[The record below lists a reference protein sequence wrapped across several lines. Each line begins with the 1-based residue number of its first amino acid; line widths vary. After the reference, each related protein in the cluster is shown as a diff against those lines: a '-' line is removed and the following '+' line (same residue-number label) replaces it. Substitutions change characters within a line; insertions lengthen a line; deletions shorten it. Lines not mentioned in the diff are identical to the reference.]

1 MFNKTIQNKLD
12 SIRNLPTMPIII
24 SEVLSAIDNPK
35 SSAASLSKLIEK
47 DQALTARVLRIA
59 NSPFYGYTRKISTID
74 LAIVIMGFNTLK
86 EIVLSIV
93 IQRFFSK
100 VNTNVFNIKE
110 FWQYGLFCGS
120 TARLLSRKLGYKLAG
135 EAFVAGLMHDIGI
148 LIIAEYFTGKF
159 KEIKSYMHTHHVSL
173 IDAEEAILETTHPE
187 IGAWIADKWNL
198 PEKMVNSIRYHH
210 TNYTYFNRNNKNS
223 SAVIDDSDIINEIE
237 QPLTAMVS
245 ISEWFAQILGF
256 KNWIV
261 ESVEPEFYL
270 SKEVFGDFAIN
281 DIMDSE
287 SAIYALK
294 TELIDEYTKAN
305 IFNELQVNQNA

>member
-1 MFNKTIQNKLD
+1 MLNKLE
-12 SIRNLPTMPIII
+12 SIRNLPTMPIIV
-24 SEVLSAIDNPK
+24 SEVLAAIDNPK

-100 VNTNVFNIKE
+100 VKINVFNLKD

-120 TARLLSRKLGYKLAG
+120 SARLLSRKLGYKLAG

-148 LIIAEYFTGKF
+148 LIIAEYFTPKF
-159 KEIKSYMHTHHVSL
+159 KEIKEYMATHQVSL
-173 IDAEEAILETTHPE
+173 IDAEQAILECTHPE
-187 IGAWIADKWNL
+187 IGAWMADKWNL
-198 PEKMVNSIRYHH
+198 PEKMVSALRYHH
-210 TNYTYFNRNNKNS
+210 TNYTYLTKSVATDIS
-223 SAVIDDSDIINEIE
+223 SDDNIINDVE

-245 ISEWFAQILGF
+245 LAEWFAQILGF
-256 KNWIV
+256 KNWV
-261 ESVEPEFYL
+261 DEPVISEYYL
-270 SKEVFGDFAIN
+270 STEVFGEFSIN

-287 SAIYALK
+287 SALYALR
-294 TELIDEYTKAN
+294 TELLDEFSKAN
-305 IFNELQVNQNA
+305 IFNDLQVS

>member
-1 MFNKTIQNKLD
+1 MLNKTILNKLE
-12 SIRNLPTMPIII
+12 SIRNLPTMPIIV
-24 SEVLSAIDNPK
+24 SEVLAAVDSPK
-35 SSAASLSKLIEK
+35 SSAASLAKLIEK

-100 VNTNVFNIKE
+100 VKVSVFSLKD

-120 TARLLSRKLGYKLAG
+120 SARLLSRKLGYKLAG
-135 EAFVAGLMHDIGI
+135 EAFVTGLMHDIGI
-148 LIIAEYFTGKF
+148 LIIAEYFTPKF
-159 KEIKSYMHTHHVSL
+159 KEIKDYMQKNQVSL
-173 IDAEEAILETTHPE
+173 LAAEEAILDCTHTE

-198 PEKMVNSIRYHH
+198 PDKMVSALQYHH
-210 TNYTYFNRNNKNS
+210 TNYLKFAKIVS
-223 SAVIDDSDIINEIE
+223 SDKSLEMDLMNEID

-245 ISEWFAQILGF
+245 LAEWFAQILGF
-256 KNWIV
+256 KNWINEPV
-261 ESVEPEFYL
+261 YPEFYL
-270 SKEVFGDFAIN
+270 SNEVFGEITIN

-287 SAIYALK
+287 SALFALK
-294 TELIDEYTKAN
+294 TELLEEFSKAN
-305 IFNELQVNQNA
+305 IFNELHPA

>member
-1 MFNKTIQNKLD
+1 MLNKNILHKLE
-12 SIRNLPTMPIII
+12 SIRNLPTMPIIV
-24 SEVLSAIDNPK
+24 SEVLAAVDNPK
-35 SSAASLSKLIEK
+35 SSAASLAKLIEK

-100 VNTNVFNIKE
+100 VKVTVFNLKD

-120 TARLLSRKLGYKLAG
+120 SARLLSRKLGYKLAG

-148 LIIAEYFTGKF
+148 LIIAEYFTPKF
-159 KEIKSYMHTHHVSL
+159 KEIKDYMSTHQVSL
-173 IDAEEAILETTHPE
+173 IDAEQAVLECTHPE
-187 IGAWIADKWNL
+187 IGAWMADKWNL
-198 PEKMVNSIRYHH
+198 PEKMVLALRYHH
-210 TNYTYFNRNNKNS
+210 TNFSYLAKNVVTEMPS
-223 SAVIDDSDIINEIE
+223 DDNMISDIE

-245 ISEWFAQILGF
+245 LAEWFAQILGF
-256 KNWIV
+256 KNWV
-261 ESVEPEFYL
+261 DEPVVPEYYL
-270 SKEVFGDFAIN
+270 SSEVFGEFSIN

-287 SAIYALK
+287 SALFALR
-294 TELIDEYTKAN
+294 TELLDEFSKAN
-305 IFNELQVNQNA
+305 IFNDLQVN